1 MNSINKILMESVVDM
16 LSHFLLKFPLIVNK
30 EIPGLQLLHQA
41 THVLDDVGSNS
52 VILFKY
58 PIVAYL
64 ILMSRTHHIEQVE
77 KQKL

>member
-52 VILFKY
+52 AFGF
-58 PIVAYL
+58 
-64 ILMSRTHHIEQVE
+64 HQV
-77 KQKL
+77 LNSSNTLSWLT